1 MMTEQ
6 LPPPPTKMLDEALKE
21 EAEFVGEM
29 GGKILTIKEAEP
41 YFANILFHLRIG
53 SRITPHGELLT
64 QAVKRMER
72 NITDEV
78 LDEEAGNYYGIPR
91 LVVAL
96 AEPRADDGEYG
107 KRQREMREWTARH
120 IKKEAAKIV
129 GYKNGKIP
137 KNREKRL
144 ENFTKAYLTSRA
156 KESSDRGRTRY
167 AGHNGW
173 LYYGHDQSLDSVN
186 YWKALEMWKKTKYDY
201 LSLIEYLSMEARENN
216 GGRLDFLMPNQY
228 DKGYYFYTRLIVLF
242 PSK

>member
-1 MMTEQ
+1 
-6 LPPPPTKMLDEALKE
+6 MLEEALKA

-29 GGKILTIKEAEP
+29 GAKILTIKEAEP
-41 YFANILFHLRIG
+41 HFANILFHARIG

-64 QAVKRMER
+64 QAVKRMKR
-72 NITDEV
+72 QISSEV
-78 LDEEAGNYYGIPR
+78 LDQEEAEYYGIPR

-144 ENFTKAYLTSRA
+144 ENFTKAFLRSRA
-156 KESSDRGRTRY
+156 KESSDRGMVRKGDLN
-167 AGHNGW
+167 GHDPSDNGMIN
-173 LYYGHDQSLDSVN
+173 YGHDTSLDSVN
-186 YWKALEMWKKTKYDY
+186 YWKALEMWKKQKFDY
-201 LSLIEYLSMEARENN
+201 LSLVEYLSMEARENN

-228 DKGYYFYTRLIVLF
+228 DNHYGYYTRQIVLF